1 MLTEHMS
8 RYEHSQPR
16 GGLRV
21 DRKAT
26 RTDSKNQNRRF
37 VLQCIYGR
45 QSTSRAAVARTTGLT
60 RATVSEIVSDL
71 LDEGLVLEV
80 GTAPSRGGKPPTL
93 LAIAEDSHHLIT
105 VRLGASRWTGSLL
118 TLRRRIIRSTSVNSA
133 GRRGAPA
140 IDALRDFVGELIDST
155 TEHVLGIGIASP
167 GTVTPDGMVREA
179 TMIDWHGA
187 EVGKFLTEH
196 FSIPIHVTND
206 ANAIALAEHSLG
218 DHRATDLLAI
228 KIGTGV
234 GSGIIVN
241 GRPFS
246 GESFAAG
253 EIGHISILPSTYGE
267 GEHGTLEDVTSAVA
281 FARRLGIGHP
291 DFVDSQS
298 VFREA
303 ARRLATGNP
312 AAVEMV
318 ENGAKGLGTVLAMA
332 TGILDVKTVVVCGPV
347 TQLGDTFLESTHR
360 EMVRRA
366 GPAHDP
372 RTQVAYGTVD
382 RAEEHGAALLVLSRE
397 LGIL

>member
-8 RYEHSQPR
+8 RYEHSEQR

-21 DRKAT
+21 DKKAT

-45 QSTSRAAVARTTGLT
+45 QSTSRAEVARTTGLT

-80 GTAPSRGGKPPTL
+80 GTAPSGGGKPPTL

-118 TLRRRIIRSTSVNSA
+118 TLRRRIIRSTTVTSA

-140 IDALRDFVGELIDST
+140 IDALREFVGELIDST
-155 TEHVLGIGIASP
+155 PEHVLGIGIATP
-167 GTVTPDGMVREA
+167 GTVSPDGMVRES
-179 TMIDWHGA
+179 TMIDWHSA
-187 EVGKFLTEH
+187 EVGELLTGH
-196 FSIPIHVTND
+196 FSIPTYVTND

-218 DHRATDLLAI
+218 DHRTNDLLAI

-234 GSGIIVN
+234 GSGIIVS
-241 GRPFS
+241 GRPFA

-253 EIGHISILPSTYGE
+253 EIGHLSILPIPSDG
-267 GEHGTLEDVTSAVA
+267 GGHGTLEDVTSAIA
-281 FARRLGIGHP
+281 FARRLGIGDP

-298 VFREA
+298 AFREA
-303 ARRLATGNP
+303 ARRVASGDT
-312 AAVEMV
+312 AAMDMV
-318 ENGAKGLGTVLAMA
+318 ESSARSLGMVLAMA
-332 TGILDVKTVVVCGPV
+332 TGILDVKTIVICGPV
-347 TQLGDTFLESTHR
+347 TQLGEAFLEPARR

-372 RTQVAYGTVD
+372 RTRVVYGTVD
-382 RAEEHGAALLVLSRE
+382 RPEEHGAALLVLSRE

>member
-1 MLTEHMS
+1 MTEHMS
-8 RYEHSQPR
+8 LYEHSEAR

-21 DRKAT
+21 DKKAT
-26 RTDSKNQNRRF
+26 RTDSKIQNRRF
-37 VLQCIYGR
+37 VLQCIYGNP
-45 QSTSRAAVARTTGLT
+45 STSRADVSRTTGLT

-80 GTAPSRGGKPPTL
+80 GTAPSGGGKPPTL

-118 TLRRRIIRSTSVNSA
+118 TLRRRIIRSTTVNSA

-140 IDALRDFVGELIDST
+140 IDALREFVGELIDST
-155 TEHVLGIGIASP
+155 PEHVLGIGIATP

-187 EVGKFLTEH
+187 EVGELLTEH
-196 FSIPIHVTND
+196 FSIPTHVAND

-218 DHRATDLLAI
+218 AHQTNDLLAI

-234 GSGIIVN
+234 GMGVIVD
-241 GRPFS
+241 GRPFA
-246 GESFAAG
+246 GEGFAAG
-253 EIGHISILPSTYGE
+253 EIGHISILASPFGN
-267 GEHGTLEDVTSAVA
+267 GGHGTIEDVTSAVA
-281 FARRLGIGHP
+281 FARHLGIGDP
-291 DFVDSQS
+291 SFVDSGT
-298 VFREA
+298 VFRET
-303 ARRLATGNP
+303 ARRLAAGDGD
-312 AAVEMV
+312 AIEMV
-318 ENGAKGLGTVLAMA
+318 DNGGKGLGTVLAMA

-347 TQLGDTFLESTHR
+347 TQLGEAFLESTR
-360 EMVRRA
+360 SEMVARA

-372 RTQVAYGTVD
+372 RTQVVYGTVD
-382 RAEEHGAALLVLSRE
+382 RAEEHGAAMLVLIRE

>member
-1 MLTEHMS
+1 MLTKHMS

-21 DRKAT
+21 DKKAT

-37 VLQCIYGR
+37 VLQCVYGR
-45 QSTSRAAVARTTGLT
+45 QSTSRADISRTTGLT
-60 RATVSEIVSDL
+60 RATVSDIVSDL
-71 LDEGLVLEV
+71 LDEGLVLEM
-80 GTAPSRGGKPPTL
+80 GTAPSGGGKPPTL

-105 VRLGASRWTGSLL
+105 VRLGASHWTGSLL
-118 TLRRRIIRSTSVNSA
+118 TLRRRIIRSTTVNSA

-140 IDALRDFVGELIDST
+140 IDALREFVSELIEST
-155 TEHVLGIGIASP
+155 PEHILGIGIATP

-179 TMIDWHGA
+179 TMIDWHSA
-187 EVGKFLTEH
+187 EVGELLTEH
-196 FSIPIHVTND
+196 FSIPTHVTND
-206 ANAIALAEHSLG
+206 ANAVALAEHSLG
-218 DHRATDLLAI
+218 DHHANDLLAI

-253 EIGHISILPSTYGE
+253 EIGHISVLASPFDE
-267 GEHGTLEDVTSAVA
+267 AEHGTLEDVTSAVA
-281 FARRLGIGHP
+281 FARRLDIGHP

-303 ARRLATGNP
+303 ARRLTTGDPAT
-312 AAVEMV
+312 VEMV
-318 ENGAKGLGTVLAMA
+318 DKGAKGLGTVLAMA

-347 TQLGDTFLESTHR
+347 TQLGDTFLDLTRR

-372 RTQVAYGTVD
+372 QTQVVYGTVD
-382 RAEEHGAALLVLSRE
+382 RAEEHGAAMLVLSRE

>member
-1 MLTEHMS
+1 MS
-8 RYEHSQPR
+8 LYEHSEAR

-21 DRKAT
+21 DKKAT
-26 RTDSKNQNRRF
+26 RTDSKIQNRRF
-37 VLQCIYGR
+37 VLQCIYGNP
-45 QSTSRAAVARTTGLT
+45 STSRAEVARTTGLT

-80 GTAPSRGGKPPTL
+80 GTARSGGGKPPTL

-118 TLRRRIIRSTSVNSA
+118 TLRRRIILSTTVDSA

-140 IDALRDFVGELIDST
+140 VDALREFVGELIDST
-155 TEHVLGIGIASP
+155 PEHVLGIGIATP

-187 EVGKFLTEH
+187 EVGKLLTEH
-196 FSIPIHVTND
+196 FSIPTHVTND

-218 DHRATDLLAI
+218 AHRTNDLLAI

-234 GSGIIVN
+234 GSGIIVD
-241 GRPFS
+241 GRPFA
-246 GESFAAG
+246 GEAFAAG
-253 EIGHISILPSTYGE
+253 EIGHLSVLASPFGE
-267 GEHGTLEDVTSAVA
+267 SGHGTLEDVTSSVA
-281 FARRLGIGHP
+281 FARRLDIGDP

-298 VFREA
+298 VFRET
-303 ARRLATGNP
+303 ARRLAAGDT
-312 AAVEMV
+312 AAREMV
-318 ENGAKGLGTVLAMA
+318 EAGAKGLGTVLAMA

-347 TQLGDTFLESTHR
+347 TQLGEAFLEPTRR

-372 RTQVAYGTVD
+372 RTQVVYGTVD
-382 RAEEHGAALLVLSRE
+382 RAEEHGAAMLVLSRE
-397 LGIL
+397 LGVL

>member
-1 MLTEHMS
+1 MS

-21 DRKAT
+21 DKKAT
-26 RTDSKNQNRRF
+26 RTDSKVQNQRF
-37 VLQCIYGR
+37 VLQCIYGN
-45 QSTSRAAVARTTGLT
+45 QPTSRADVARTTGLT

-71 LDEGLVLEV
+71 LDEGLVLEM
-80 GTAPSRGGKPPTL
+80 GTAPSGGGKPPTL
-93 LAIAEDSHHLIT
+93 LVIAEDSHHLIT

-118 TLRRRIIRSTSVNSA
+118 TLRRRIIRSTTVNSA

-140 IDALRDFVGELIDST
+140 IDALREFVEDLIGST
-155 TEHVLGIGIASP
+155 PEHVLGIGIATP

-187 EVGKFLTEH
+187 EVGKLLTEH
-196 FSIPIHVTND
+196 FSIPTHVTND

-218 DHRATDLLAI
+218 DHRTNDLLAI

-234 GSGIIVN
+234 GSGIIVD
-241 GRPFS
+241 GRPYA
-246 GESFAAG
+246 GEAFAAG
-253 EIGHISILPSTYGE
+253 EIGHISALPSPFSKGGY
-267 GEHGTLEDVTSAVA
+267 GTLEDVTSAVA
-281 FARRLGIGHP
+281 FARRLGIGDP

-298 VFREA
+298 VFRET
-303 ARRLATGNP
+303 ARRLADRDTATIEIVN
-312 AAVEMV
+312 
-318 ENGAKGLGTVLAMA
+318 NGAKGLGTVLAMA

-347 TQLGDTFLESTHR
+347 TQLGEAFLESTR
-360 EMVRRA
+360 SEMVRRA

-372 RTQVAYGTVD
+372 RTEVIYGTVD
-382 RAEEHGAALLVLSRE
+382 RAEEHGAAMLVLSRE

>member
-1 MLTEHMS
+1 MLTEHMY

-37 VLQCIYGR
+37 VLQCVYGS
-45 QSTSRAAVARTTGLT
+45 QPTSRADISRTTGLT

-71 LDEGLVLEV
+71 VEEGLVLEV
-80 GTAPSRGGKPPTL
+80 GTAPSAGGKPPTL

-105 VRLGASRWTGSLL
+105 VTLGASRWTGSLL
-118 TLRRRIIRSTSVNSA
+118 TLRRRIIRSTTVNSA

-140 IDALRDFVGELIDST
+140 IDALREFVGELIDLT
-155 TEHVLGIGIASP
+155 PEHVLGIGIATP

-187 EVGKFLTEH
+187 EVGRLLTEH
-196 FSIPIHVTND
+196 FSIPTHVTND
-206 ANAIALAEHSLG
+206 ANAIALAEYSLG
-218 DHRATDLLAI
+218 DHRTTDLLAI

-253 EIGHISILPSTYGE
+253 EIGNLSVLPALFSE
-267 GEHGTLEDVTSAVA
+267 GGHRTLEDVTSAVA
-281 FARRLGIGHP
+281 FSRHLDIGHP
-291 DFVDSQS
+291 DSVDSQA
-298 VFREA
+298 VFRET
-303 ARRLATGNP
+303 ARRAGTGDD
-312 AAVEMV
+312 AAIKMIED
-318 ENGAKGLGTVLAMA
+318 GAKGLGTVLAMA
-332 TGILDVKTVVVCGPV
+332 TGLLDVKTVVVCGPV
-347 TQLGDTFLESTHR
+347 SQLGEIFLEATRR
-360 EMVRRA
+360 EMVKRA

-372 RTQVAYGTVD
+372 STQVVYGTVD
-382 RAEEHGAALLVLSRE
+382 RAEEHGAAMLVLSRE